1 MMPDGGAAHRLPPF
15 EQCRSRE
22 FKLLAR
28 NPFPIIRKPDKN
40 ARTRI
45 SDTNPL
51 EYRVGVT
58 VDDEPDQNRT
68 NSRRPAPRSA
78 TGNSEQLP
86 GDCLKVPQAE
96 FRRSCGRPERAIFP
110 RQSAIQTSEEVKKGR
125 RARFPESQQP
135 FASPPADTGG
145 AWILP
150 SSVIERELR
159 GLPASCACA

>member
-1 MMPDGGAAHRLPPF
+1 MHYTVRGRRTHHRAPEKRLALTECYRFLPLGNAMMPNGGAAHRLPPF

-78 TGNSEQLP
+78 TGNSEQL
-86 GDCLKVPQAE
+86 QAI
-96 FRRSCGRPERAIFP
+96 A
-110 RQSAIQTSEEVKKGR
+110 
-125 RARFPESQQP
+125 
-135 FASPPADTGG
+135 
-145 AWILP
+145 
-150 SSVIERELR
+150 
-159 GLPASCACA
+159 